1 MVNKE
6 LKNAVIRKMKINI
19 DTITRASKELI
30 GNIIR
35 TPTIRSQHLSS
46 EINGEVFLKLENLQY
61 TSSFKVRGAYTSI
74 THLKEEQKYNKRIVF
89 NTKVL

>member
-1 MVNKE
+1 MVNIE
-6 LKNAVIRKMKINI
+6 LKNAVIGKMKINI

-46 EINGEVFLKLENLQY
+46 EINGEAFLKLETFN
-61 TSSFKVRGAYTSI
+61 I
-74 THLKEEQKYNKRIVF
+74 HLLSKLEGL
-89 NTKVL
+89 TLP

>member
-6 LKNAVIRKMKINI
+6 RNNALTRKMKINI
-19 DTITRASKELI
+19 DTITRAGRELK

-35 TPTIRSQHLSS
+35 TPTIRSRHLSS

-61 TSSFKVRGAYTSI
+61 TSSFKVRGSYTSI
-74 THLKEEQKYNKRIVF
+74 TRLKEDQKKSGRNCYVCG
-89 NTKVL
+89 

>member
-6 LKNAVIRKMKINI
+6 LKTAVTRKMKINI

-46 EINGEVFLKLENLQY
+46 EAIQ
-61 TSSFKVRGAYTSI
+61 
-74 THLKEEQKYNKRIVF
+74 
-89 NTKVL
+89 